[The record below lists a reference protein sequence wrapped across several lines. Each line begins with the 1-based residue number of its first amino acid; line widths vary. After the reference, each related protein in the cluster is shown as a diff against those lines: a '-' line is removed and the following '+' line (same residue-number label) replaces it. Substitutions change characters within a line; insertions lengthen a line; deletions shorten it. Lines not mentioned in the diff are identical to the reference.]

1 MKLRAGPTGV
11 HFFSRTTGLNVL
23 CEEVRTPPSSWATAP
38 RQVSIALTNRCDLS
52 CAYCYAPK
60 NRSRLDYSQLTSWL
74 SEFDANG
81 CLGVGFGGGE
91 PTLYQNFVP
100 LCHHVA
106 TNTGLAVTFTTHAH
120 RVDHQ
125 LVDALKGCIHFVR
138 VSIDGIG
145 STYERMRGRSFVAL
159 RSRLD
164 LVRTLAPLGI
174 NFVVNSVTITDLDGA
189 IHLASEIGATEL
201 LLLPERGING
211 RSGIDAI
218 TRAALSKWI
227 HAYSGAIPLC
237 ISELDADASVYP
249 IFTAEKGLRA
259 YAHIDASGCLK
270 RSSFDIDGRQIGSD
284 GVISTLLELKK
295 QLGEED
301 VA

>member
-1 MKLRAGPTGV
+1 
-11 HFFSRTTGLNVL
+11 
-23 CEEVRTPPSSWATAP
+23 
-38 RQVSIALTNRCDLS
+38 
-52 CAYCYAPK
+52 
-60 NRSRLDYSQLTSWL
+60 
-74 SEFDANG
+74 
-81 CLGVGFGGGE
+81 
-91 PTLYQNFVP
+91 
-100 LCHHVA
+100 
-106 TNTGLAVTFTTHAH
+106 
-120 RVDHQ
+120 
-125 LVDALKGCIHFVR
+125 
-138 VSIDGIG
+138 
-145 STYERMRGRSFVAL
+145 MRGRSFVAL